1 METQM
6 VLLEMH
12 QILTAMVLE
21 QVELLVVMM
30 VQQVG

>member
-1 METQM
+1 M

-12 QILTAMVLE
+12 LILTAMVLE

-30 VQQVG
+30 VQQVE